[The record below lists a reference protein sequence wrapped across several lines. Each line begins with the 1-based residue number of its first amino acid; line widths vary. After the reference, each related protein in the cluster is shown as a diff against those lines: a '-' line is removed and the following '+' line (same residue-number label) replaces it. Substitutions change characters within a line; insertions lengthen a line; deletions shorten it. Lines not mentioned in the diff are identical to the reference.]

1 MAWHPPHGGRAMQD
15 RPHLPLTPGP
25 FAAVIARTAPQER
38 DGVVFLPGL
47 DHLVPQDAS

>member
-1 MAWHPPHGGRAMQD
+1 MAPHRRNGGRAMQD

-25 FAAVIARTAPQER
+25 FTAVIARADPQER
-38 DGVVFLPGL
+38 DGAVSLPEL